1 MLFPKLH
8 THLSLFIIFV
18 QNVFS
23 LTGKKKNLSHRSIY
37 YTITALF
44 ITAANP
50 FCLGIMICC
59 KWYTNTNGEEINNMV
74 SSMKITKLKKVTT

>member
-23 LTGKKKNLSHRSIY
+23 LTGKKNLSHRSIY

-44 ITAANP
+44 ITAAKD
-50 FCLGIMICC
+50 LLQVVYKH
-59 KWYTNTNGEEINNMV
+59 KWRGDQQYGE
-74 SSMKITKLKKVTT
+74 